1 MVVKKKTRQEKMF
14 MLLDAVD
21 TLKEDLALFSG
32 ASAEELEVMILKAL
46 ESIDNIRTKIESLD
60 V

>member
-1 MVVKKKTRQEKMF
+1 

-21 TLKEDLALFSG
+21 ELKEDLTRLSE
-32 ASAEELEVMILKAL
+32 ASTEELEFMIPEIM
-46 ESIDNIRTKIESLD
+46 ESVDNIRTKIESLD

>member
-1 MVVKKKTRQEKMF
+1 MF

-21 TLKEDLALFSG
+21 TLKEDLARFYG